1 MDRKFPL
8 ELKELN
14 DLMQVTLKP
23 DEVKE
28 KMAYHGNIEGIARKL
43 NVNLSTGLITSNK
56 ADLELRKKQFGV
68 NEIPPKPAKKFIT
81 LMWEAVQ
88 DTTLIIL
95 ITCAFISIVL
105 WAIFHDDSNKLS
117 EEYTQTRKYYEPNT

>member
-1 MDRKFPL
+1 MDRKFPI
-8 ELKELN
+8 ELKELK
-14 DLMQVTLKP
+14 DIMQVTLKP

-68 NEIPPKPAKKFIT
+68 NEIPPKPAKKFWM

-95 ITCAFISIVL
+95 IVCAVISL
-105 WAIFHDDSNKLS
+105 GLSFYHDDSNNLS
-117 EEYTQTRKYYEPNT
+117 EEYTQTRKYYDT